1 MVRPFGKLRTHH
13 QRILLDFA
21 IVLEA
26 EPAQSLVYSI
36 AAFLTPQTMAAGAV
50 PGTTSSPDSGAGAW
64 VGQLYNLVVVNTN
77 GNATLADTAGRLGM
91 SCRVE
96 GSSDLLWDG
105 DQPETPD
112 AVLLDLAS
120 LEITDA
126 RRAVGQCRERKV
138 PVLAAVPRE
147 QADTYDPALNP
158 DEVMLCPLA
167 DEEFSLRVRQAVF
180 RVKGPSGSQTLS
192 IGDLRIDLERYE
204 VSVAGRRVTLTYKE
218 FQLLALLASNP
229 GRVYTREAL
238 LSQVWGYD
246 YLGGTRTVDVHVRRL
261 RSKVESPGRSFVE
274 TIWNVGY
281 RFKAPG

>member
-1 MVRPFGKLRTHH
+1 MY
-13 QRILLDFA
+13 D
-21 IVLEA
+21 VLV
-26 EPAQSLVYSI
+26 LVNHGEGR
-36 AAFLTPQTMAAGAV
+36 L
-50 PGTTSSPDSGAGAW
+50 
-64 VGQLYNLVVVNTN
+64 
-77 GNATLADTAGRLGM
+77 LADVVGRAGM

-96 GSSDLLWDG
+96 DSSDILWDG
-105 DQPETPD
+105 QDSGKPD

-120 LEITDA
+120 LDLSEA
-126 RRAVGQCRERKV
+126 RRAVSRCRERKL
-138 PVLAAVPRE
+138 PVVAALSRE
-147 QADTYDPALNP
+147 DVSAYDPSLNP
-158 DEVMLCPLA
+158 DELVICPVS
-167 DEEFSLRVRQAVF
+167 DDEFSIRMQQAVF
-180 RVKGPSGSQTLS
+180 RVNGPSGSNTLS
-192 IGDLRIDLERYE
+192 IGDLTIDLERYE